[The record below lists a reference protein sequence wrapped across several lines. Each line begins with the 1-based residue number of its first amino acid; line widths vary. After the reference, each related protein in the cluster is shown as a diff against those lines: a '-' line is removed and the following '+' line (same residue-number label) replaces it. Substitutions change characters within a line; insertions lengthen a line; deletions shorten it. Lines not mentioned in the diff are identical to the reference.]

1 MNVRTHIKVDKA
13 TFFRFIAAQAEG
25 RYEYDRGRIVQQMTG
40 GTRRHAVIAQRFIS
54 ILERQLDSGKWLVTG
69 HTRGVDTG
77 GTVRYADVV
86 VEPASDAW
94 DDLSTDAPSLLVEV
108 LSPSTQH
115 LDLNVKPPEY
125 LSLRSPEAYVVASQ
139 DEACC
144 WMWRRGSDKSF
155 AELPEEISG
164 LAGSVDV
171 PSLALSIPLDEIY
184 RGIVRQSETGQRRP

>member
-1 MNVRTHIKVDKA
+1 MNVRAHIKVDKTA
-13 TFFRFIAAQAEG
+13 FFRFVERQAEG
-25 RYEYDRGRIVQQMTG
+25 RFGYVEGRIVQQMTG

-54 ILERQLDSGKWLVTG
+54 ILERQLGSAKWLVTG
-69 HTRGVDTG
+69 YTRGVDTG

-125 LSLRSPEAYVVASQ
+125 LRLRSLDAYVVASQ

-144 WMWRRGSDKSF
+144 WMWRRSGDKSF
-155 AELPEEISG
+155 PEMPEEISG
-164 LAGSVDV
+164 PAGSIDV
-171 PSLALSIPLDEIY
+171 PSRALSISLDEIY
-184 RGIVRQSETGQRRP
+184 RGIFQGGERNP